1 MMEDCGTDQT
11 EPEPGTLRTALLLGG
26 TGEIGKQVILITI
39 VIITKTLK
47 SKSPFSAFGAT
58 SCRT

>member
-1 MMEDCGTDQT
+1 MEDCETDQA

-39 VIITKTLK
+39 VIIIIVIITTN
-47 SKSPFSAFGAT
+47 T
-58 SCRT
+58 HC